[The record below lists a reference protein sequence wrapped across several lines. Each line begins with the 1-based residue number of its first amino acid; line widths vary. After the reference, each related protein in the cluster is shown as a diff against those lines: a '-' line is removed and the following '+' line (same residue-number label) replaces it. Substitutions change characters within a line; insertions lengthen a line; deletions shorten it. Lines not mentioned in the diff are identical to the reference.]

1 MEWLSALLGIGGG
14 GFLTKEGIDRLS
26 EVGQQAQTGATSLAE
41 EVKGMTEFKPF
52 TMTSATGG
60 SFGAQR
66 GADGG
71 TDVTMNL
78 SPQEQA
84 LQRSLFGGAGQ
95 FFNQAQQ
102 STAGR
107 ESDIY
112 SRLRA
117 VQRPEEARQR
127 QELENRLAS
136 QGRLGVSTAQYGGTP
151 EQLAIAKAQ
160 AEAQNSA
167 MLGAMD
173 QAQREQAQQAALGQQ
188 FLGASYTPQTQ
199 LLGAMQASS
208 LFPQMQQQAQLYG
221 AGQYGETMMSGI
233 SANLIAEQA
242 KANLLGTL
250 GSSMLSGVFSPVA
263 NSEGGV
269 SSLFG
274 DLELPKWLTG
284 IFD

>member
-1 MEWLSALLGIGGG
+1 MEFDKILAALGLGGAGLLSAGAYNRLGGVGDQA
-14 GFLTKEGIDRLS
+14 KEDAI
-26 EVGQQAQTGATSLAE
+26 ALAAELE
-41 EVKGMTEFKPF
+41 EKSQFQPF

-95 FFNQAQQ
+95 FFNQAMQ

-112 SRLRA
+112 SRIRA
-117 VQRPEEARQR
+117 AQRPEEARER
-127 QELENRLAS
+127 QALENRLAA

-151 EQLAIAKAQ
+151 DQLAIAKAQ

-167 MLGAMD
+167 MLGAMG
-173 QAQREQAQQAALGQQ
+173 QAQSEQAQQAALGQQ
-188 FLGASYTPQTQ
+188 FLGAGYVPQSQ
-199 LLGAMQASS
+199 LLGAIEASS

-221 AGQYGETMMSGI
+221 AGQYGETTMAGI
-233 SANLIAEQA
+233 EAQLIAEQA
-242 KANLLGTL
+242 QANLLGGL
-250 GSSMLSGVFSPVA
+250 GSGLLSGLFTPVA
-263 NSEGGV
+263 QKGGGATNWV
-269 SSLFG
+269 STL
-274 DLELPKWLTG
+274 LNK
-284 IFD
+284 